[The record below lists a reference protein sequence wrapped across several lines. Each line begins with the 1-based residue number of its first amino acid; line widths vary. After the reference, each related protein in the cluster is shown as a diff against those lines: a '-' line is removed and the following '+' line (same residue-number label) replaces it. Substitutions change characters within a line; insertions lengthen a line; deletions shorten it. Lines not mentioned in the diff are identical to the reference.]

1 VKGSLSQKYRKVFYT
16 LLTAVPWALKWYK
29 FIMHYAAKQM
39 KVLMKVKV
47 SFSKRL
53 KSEIKRV
60 VADET
65 TPNILS
71 RIFGTCF
78 KIDQLPFWS
87 VDSVLP
93 CMYVCYGYEQLTCSY
108 SKCFQQQLGTLGN
121 LKT

>member
-1 VKGSLSQKYRKVFYT
+1 MHV
-16 LLTAVPWALKWYK
+16 
-29 FIMHYAAKQM
+29 HYAKKQM
-39 KVLMKVKV
+39 KVLMNNNY
-47 SFSKRL
+47 
-53 KSEIKRV
+53 RV

-71 RIFGTCF
+71 RIFGTCY

-87 VDSVLP
+87 ADSYLP